1 MHRYVVIDAFA
12 SEPLQGNP
20 VAVFFDC
27 DDLSGERMQRMAR
40 EMNLSESTFVLRPQ
54 QDGDARIRI
63 FTPVNELPFAGHPL
77 LGTAIALGA
86 ETDKDRLFLETR
98 MGTVPFALERQDGKV
113 VACSM
118 QQPIPTWEHFS
129 RPAELL
135 AALGLKG
142 STFPIEVYRNG
153 PRHVFVGLESVAALS
168 ALHPDHRALC
178 DFPDLAVN
186 CFAGAGRHWRS
197 RMFSPAYGVVE
208 DAATGSAAGPLAIH
222 LARHRQI
229 PYGQQIEILQGVEI
243 GRPSRMYARAEGA
256 GERVSAVE
264 VSATAR
270 PSPKAG
276 PTCERAERRNAMMGV
291 NANISES
298 LTGTIEAPFPEFE
311 APPANPMEVL
321 RNWLERARRY
331 GVREPRALALA
342 TVDGQGRPSTR
353 IVVIAEL
360 GERGVVFATHADS
373 QKGRELAQN
382 PWASGVLYWRE
393 SSQQIIL
400 NGRAERLPDERA
412 DAQWLSRPYQTHPMS
427 IASRQSE
434 TLADIHALRAEA
446 RRLAE
451 TDGPLPRPPGYCLF
465 ELCLE
470 SVEFWGN
477 GTERLHE
484 RLRYDRDEGG
494 WKHRYLQP

>member
-264 VSATAR
+264 VS
-270 PSPKAG
+270 
-276 PTCERAERRNAMMGV
+276 
-291 NANISES
+291 
-298 LTGTIEAPFPEFE
+298 
-311 APPANPMEVL
+311 
-321 RNWLERARRY
+321 
-331 GVREPRALALA
+331 
-342 TVDGQGRPSTR
+342 
-353 IVVIAEL
+353 
-360 GERGVVFATHADS
+360 
-373 QKGRELAQN
+373 
-382 PWASGVLYWRE
+382 
-393 SSQQIIL
+393 
-400 NGRAERLPDERA
+400 
-412 DAQWLSRPYQTHPMS
+412 
-427 IASRQSE
+427 
-434 TLADIHALRAEA
+434 
-446 RRLAE
+446 
-451 TDGPLPRPPGYCLF
+451 
-465 ELCLE
+465 
-470 SVEFWGN
+470 GN
-477 GTERLHE
+477 GAAL
-484 RLRYDRDEGG
+484 DR
-494 WKHRYLQP
+494 KSVV

>member
-412 DAQWLSRPYQTHPMS
+412 DVQWLSRPYQTHPMS